1 MRVVVPV
8 VEDAGLN
15 SRLSGH
21 FGRAPYFAIVELG
34 EEGRAVDVKMAP
46 NVSKHMGGVGLPS
59 EHILQLAPDVVIVP
73 GMGPRALRLFQEAGV
88 PVLRAAAETVGEN
101 LEALRKDLL
110 EELTEECRE
119 ARHR

>member
-73 GMGPRALRLFQEAGV
+73 GRGPRALRLFQEAGV
-88 PVLRAAAETVGEN
+88 PVLRAAAETVEEN

-110 EELTEECRE
+110 EELTEGCRE